1 MNLEDTGTSL
11 GALLAAAR
19 ERRGLPLEQ
28 AAHETRIRV
37 QRLRDIESDD
47 LSQFSHPSYARMFIV
62 DYARYLGVPPEEIR
76 DLLPESGACGIEGY
90 QYLQETPVDAKQFA
104 VRPLRPRR
112 SLVPVFAVLA
122 AFLVLGLGGLKVWKT
137 MRDIDRLGLDRIARE
152 DSTIL
157 DQPETGVSEISE
169 SVQEAP
175 LPPEPLT
182 VMDGPVATSMPE
194 AFAPAVTMELSL
206 PEPVLEKKDTLF
218 VGGSPEIGG
227 QVQ

>member
-28 AAHETRIRV
+28 AAHDTRIRV

-62 DYARYLGVPPEEIR
+62 DYARYLGVSPGEIR
-76 DLLPESGACGIEGY
+76 DLLPESGACGTEGY

-104 VRPLRPRR
+104 VRRVRPRR
-112 SLVPVFAVLA
+112 SLVPAFAVLA
-122 AFLVLGLGGLKVWKT
+122 AFLALGLGGLKVWKT

-157 DQPETGVSEISE
+157 DQPETAVSETGE
-169 SVQEAP
+169 SLPEAP
-175 LPPEPLT
+175 AAAGSLTVVEEPLET
-182 VMDGPVATSMPE
+182 RASD
-194 AFAPAVTMELSL
+194 AFAPVVTMQLAL

-218 VGGSPEIGG
+218 VGGSPDIGG